1 MAPLVSSSIEEG
13 VARIVLD
20 RPAQGNALGADLVE
34 ALLAA
39 LDGAAAQRPR
49 ALILTGA
56 GKGFCGGFDLSGL
69 DGQSDGDLLHR
80 FARIEMALQAIHHFP
95 APVLAMAHGF
105 AWGAGADIF
114 CAAHVRIAAP
124 GTRFSFPGS
133 KFGIVLGTRRLR
145 AIVGAASA
153 LDLVLSGAPID
164 ADRALSLGIA
174 QSLVAVE
181 DWSARQRDWIAGQA
195 PLAAAMPAMLSA
207 RMQDDARDADLAALV
222 RSAAAPGLKDRLA
235 AYADAVARARAAR
248 ASA

>member
-1 MAPLVSSSIEEG
+1 MAPVVSSSIEDG

-20 RPAQGNALGADLVE
+20 RPARGNALDADLVE

-39 LDGAAAQRPR
+39 LDMAAGQRPR

-69 DGQSDGDLLHR
+69 YGQSDGDLLHR
-80 FARIEMALQAIHHFP
+80 FVRIEMALQAIQHFP

-145 AIVGAASA
+145 AITGAAA
-153 LDLVLSGAPID
+153 AFELVLSGAAID
-164 ADRALSLGIA
+164 ADRALALGIA
-174 QSLVAVE
+174 QSLVPIE
-181 DWSARQRDWIAGQA
+181 DWLVGQQEWVARQARLGAT
-195 PLAAAMPAMLSA
+195 MPALLGA
-207 RMQDDARDADLAALV
+207 RMQDDVRDADLAALV

-235 AYADAVARARAAR
+235 AYADAVARGRAAR
-248 ASA
+248 ASV